1 MSVSYGK
8 LDSRGRLVIFSAKRE
23 ILCHGKAILMS
34 KVEELQK
41 SRLFEG
47 LLPEEIEMLA
57 ELTQQK
63 KYQAGEVVFQQGD
76 VGDSLYL
83 LVDGAVEVIQKR
95 ADGTEHVI
103 TVLESPNFFGEMSL
117 IDKEYSS
124 ATIRSNT
131 DSVMLCLTNENLHSF
146 ARAYKNGFTLV
157 VINIAR
163 VLSSRLRETNQKLI
177 ENR

>member
-1 MSVSYGK
+1 MN
-8 LDSRGRLVIFSAKRE
+8 
-23 ILCHGKAILMS
+23 

-63 KYQAGEVVFQQGD
+63 KYIEGEVVFEQGD

-83 LVDGAVEVIQKR
+83 LVEGIVEVLQKR
-95 ADGTEHVI
+95 SDGTEQLI
-103 TVLESPNFFGEMSL
+103 TELQAPEFFGEMSL
-117 IDKEYSS
+117 IDKEYRS
-124 ATIRSNT
+124 ATIRART
-131 DSVMLCLTNENLHSF
+131 EAIMLCLTNENLHSF
-146 ARAYKNGFTLV
+146 ARVYKNGFTLV

-163 VLSSRLRETNQKLI
+163 VLSTRLRETNLKLLKK
-177 ENR
+177 NNSG

>member
-1 MSVSYGK
+1 VN
-8 LDSRGRLVIFSAKRE
+8 
-23 ILCHGKAILMS
+23 

-63 KYQAGEVVFQQGD
+63 KYTEGEVVFEQGD

-83 LVDGAVEVIQKR
+83 LVVGVVEVLQKR
-95 ADGTEHVI
+95 TDGSEQLITE
-103 TVLESPNFFGEMSL
+103 LQAPEFFGEMSL
-117 IDKEYSS
+117 IDKEYRS
-124 ATIRSNT
+124 ATIRAKSEAI
-131 DSVMLCLTNENLHSF
+131 MLCLTNENLHSF
-146 ARAYKNGFTLV
+146 ARVYKNGFTLV

-163 VLSSRLRETNQKLI
+163 VLSARLRETNLKLLKK
-177 ENR
+177 NTPGQ

>member
-1 MSVSYGK
+1 VN
-8 LDSRGRLVIFSAKRE
+8 
-23 ILCHGKAILMS
+23 

-63 KYQAGEVVFQQGD
+63 KYTEGEVVFEQGD

-83 LVDGAVEVIQKR
+83 LVEGVVEVLQKR
-95 ADGTEHVI
+95 SDGSEQLITE
-103 TVLESPNFFGEMSL
+103 LQAPEFFGEMSL
-117 IDKEYSS
+117 IDKEYRS
-124 ATIRSNT
+124 ATIRAKSEAI
-131 DSVMLCLTNENLHSF
+131 MLCLTNENLHSF
-146 ARAYKNGFTLV
+146 ARVYKNGFTLV

-163 VLSSRLRETNQKLI
+163 VLSARLRETNLKLLKK
-177 ENR
+177 NTPGQ

>member
-1 MSVSYGK
+1 MN
-8 LDSRGRLVIFSAKRE
+8 
-23 ILCHGKAILMS
+23 

-63 KYQAGEVVFQQGD
+63 KYTEGEVVFEQGD

-83 LVDGAVEVIQKR
+83 LVEGVVEVLQKR
-95 ADGTEHVI
+95 SDGSEQLITE
-103 TVLESPNFFGEMSL
+103 LQAPEFFGEMSL
-117 IDKEYSS
+117 IDKEYRS
-124 ATIRSNT
+124 ATIRAKSEAI
-131 DSVMLCLTNENLHSF
+131 MLCLTNENLHSF
-146 ARAYKNGFTLV
+146 ARVYKNGFTLV

-163 VLSSRLRETNQKLI
+163 VLSARLRETNLKLLKK
-177 ENR
+177 NTPGQ